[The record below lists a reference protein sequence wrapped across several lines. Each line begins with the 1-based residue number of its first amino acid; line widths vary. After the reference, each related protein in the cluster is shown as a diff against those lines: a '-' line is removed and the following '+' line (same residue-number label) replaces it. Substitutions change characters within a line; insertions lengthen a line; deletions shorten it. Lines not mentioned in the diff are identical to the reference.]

1 MKILLP
7 TLFLSFSSI
16 GISYADFQNGM
27 NAFDKG
33 EYKIALKEFK
43 PLANRGDIDAQ
54 YILGVMYDDGKGVTK
69 DNKQAIK
76 WYRKAADQGDIDAQ
90 NNLDAIYEI
99 VVCDAS

>member
-1 MKILLP
+1 MKILLL

-33 EYKIALKEFK
+33 EYKVALKEFK
-43 PLANRGDIDAQ
+43 PLANH
-54 YILGVMYDDGKGVTK
+54 
-69 DNKQAIK
+69 
-76 WYRKAADQGDIDAQ
+76 GDIDAQ